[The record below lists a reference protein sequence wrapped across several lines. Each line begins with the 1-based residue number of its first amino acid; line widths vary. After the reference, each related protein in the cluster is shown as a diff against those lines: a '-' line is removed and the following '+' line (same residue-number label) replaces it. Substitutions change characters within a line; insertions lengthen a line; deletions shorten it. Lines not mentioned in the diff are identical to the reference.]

1 MVRHDVSRYNV
12 VMIINRKSDIKPD
25 ESILGKAYNGY
36 IVGIFYY
43 YYYSS
48 YPDVWICNLVS

>member
-1 MVRHDVSRYNV
+1 MSRYNI
-12 VMIINRKSDIKPD
+12 VMIINRKSDVKFD

-43 YYYSS
+43 YSS
-48 YPDVWICNLVS
+48 YPDI

>member
-1 MVRHDVSRYNV
+1 MWNRTQAAKQNVSMYNI
-12 VMIINRKSDIKPD
+12 VMIINQKSDVKPN

-43 YYYSS
+43 YFYSS
-48 YPDVWICNLVS
+48 YPDV

>member
-1 MVRHDVSRYNV
+1 VVKQDEDNI
-12 VMIINRKSDIKPD
+12 VMIINRKSDVKPD
-25 ESILGKAYNGY
+25 ESILGKTYNRY

-48 YPDVWICNLVS
+48 YPDV